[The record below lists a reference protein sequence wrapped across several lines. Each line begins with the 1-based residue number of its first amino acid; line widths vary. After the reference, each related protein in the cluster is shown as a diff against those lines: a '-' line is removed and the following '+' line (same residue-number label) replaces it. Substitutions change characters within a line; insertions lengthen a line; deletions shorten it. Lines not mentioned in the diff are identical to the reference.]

1 LDGGINTYL
10 YADAAPQLTSDPSG
24 LVPGPNTGPPRYPS
38 SHPHCLA
45 LLAKIERKRQV
56 LQDRISDYNADKGKL
71 PERLLPK
78 GGSEALSSTRRGHR
92 VLINKE
98 DSSTRKLERRY
109 AQECYDECKEC
120 EREVVKT
127 IVIVGGI
134 AVAVCATPAAIAA
147 GALLGGAAAA
157 Q

>member
-1 LDGGINTYL
+1 VIT
-10 YADAAPQLTSDPSG
+10 ATAH
-24 LVPGPNTGPPRYPS
+24 R
-38 SHPHCLA
+38 
-45 LLAKIERKRQV
+45 AKTW
-56 LQDRISDYNADKGKL
+56 LGT
-71 PERLLPK
+71 PK
-78 GGSEALSSTRRGHR
+78 GGGEALSSTRRGHR

-109 AQECYDECKEC
+109 AQECYDECREC

-134 AVAVCATPAAIAA
+134 AVVACVAPWAA
-147 GALLGGAAAA
+147 GAGVLLGGAAA